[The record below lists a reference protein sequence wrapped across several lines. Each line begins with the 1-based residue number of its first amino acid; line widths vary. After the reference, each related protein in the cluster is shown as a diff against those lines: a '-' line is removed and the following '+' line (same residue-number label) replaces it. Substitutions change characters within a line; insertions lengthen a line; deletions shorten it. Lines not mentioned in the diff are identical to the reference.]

1 MYRSNELLMKKQ
13 LLLLLLIAGIVL
25 SCNKTAATAN
35 NIPPLVVPA
44 DTAKIFYK
52 GADVGWLTE
61 MEAAGLKFYN
71 HLNIQQDGMQLLKE
85 LGMNSIRLRVF
96 VNPADGWCN
105 TADVLKKALRAKAL
119 GMKIM
124 IDFHYSDSWAD
135 PGKQTKPAAWMAQDF
150 ATLKQSVATH
160 TFTVLNTLKTNGII
174 PTWVQVGNET
184 NNGMLWPDGRASA
197 NMNNFAQLVNA
208 GYDAVKSI
216 DTSIKVIVH
225 ISNGYDN
232 SLFRWMFDGL
242 KNNGAKWDIIGM
254 SLYPDSTNWAALNN
268 QCLANMNDMVA
279 RYDKDVMV
287 VEIGM
292 NWADATAGNLFITD
306 LITKV
311 KAVKRGLGVFY
322 WEPQSFN
329 NWKGYTLGAFDNN
342 GKPTSALNAFE

>member
-1 MYRSNELLMKKQ
+1 MKKQ
-13 LLLLLLIAGIVL
+13 LLNLLLIAGIAI
-25 SCNKTAATAN
+25 SCSKTAANAN
-35 NIPPLVVPA
+35 TPVTLTPIVAPA
-44 DTAKIFYK
+44 DTLKDFYK

-71 HLNIQQDGMQLLKE
+71 NAGAQQEGMQLLKS
-85 LGMNSIRLRVF
+85 LGMNAIRLRVW
-96 VNPADGWCN
+96 VNPTDGWCN
-105 TADVLKKALRAKAL
+105 TADVVNKALRAKAL

-135 PGKQTKPAAWMAQDF
+135 PGKQTKPAAWATQDF

-174 PTWVQVGNET
+174 PTWVQIGNET
-184 NNGMLWPDGRASA
+184 NNGMLWPEGKASV

-232 SLFRWMFDGL
+232 GLFRWMFDGL

-254 SLYPDSTNWAALNN
+254 SLYPTSSNWATLNS
-268 QCLANMNDMVA
+268 QCLTNMNDMVA
-279 RYDKDVMV
+279 RYNRDVMV

-292 NWADATAGNLFITD
+292 SWTDATASNSFIAD

-311 KAVKRGLGVFY
+311 KSVNNNRGKGVFY
-322 WEPQSFN
+322 WEPESFN

-342 GKPTSALNAFE
+342 GKPTTALNAFN

>member
-1 MYRSNELLMKKQ
+1 MKKQ
-13 LLLLLLIAGIVL
+13 LLFLLFIAGIVM
-25 SCNKTAATAN
+25 SCNKTAANAN
-35 NIPPLVVPA
+35 NIPPPVVIPA
-44 DTAKIFYK
+44 DTVKNFYK

-61 MEAAGLKFYN
+61 MESAGLKFYN
-71 HLNIQQDGMQLLKE
+71 NSNIQQDGMQVLKGI
-85 LGMNSIRLRVF
+85 GMNSIRLRVW
-96 VNPADGWCN
+96 VNPTDGWCN
-105 TADVLKKALRAKAL
+105 TADVLNKALRAKAL

-135 PGKQTKPAAWMAQDF
+135 PGKQSKPAAWITQDF

-160 TFTVLNTLKTNGII
+160 TSTVLNTLKINGII
-174 PTWVQVGNET
+174 PAWVQVGNET
-184 NNGMLWPDGRASA
+184 NDGMLWPDGKAST

-208 GYDAVKSI
+208 GYNAAKSI

-232 SLFRWMFDGL
+232 QLFRWIFDGL

-254 SLYPDSTNWAALNN
+254 SLYPSSTNWASLNN
-268 QCLANMNDMVA
+268 QCLTNMNDMVT

-292 NWADATAGNLFITD
+292 NWTDATASNSFITD
-306 LITKV
+306 IISKV
-311 KAVKRGLGVFY
+311 KAVNNKRGLGVFY
-322 WEPQSFN
+322 WEPESFK

-342 GKPTSALNAFE
+342 GKPTSALNAFN

>member
-1 MYRSNELLMKKQ
+1 MKKP
-13 LLLLLLIAGIVL
+13 LLLLVFIAGIVI
-25 SCNKTAATAN
+25 SCSKTAANAN
-35 NIPPLVVPA
+35 TTVTPPPIVIPT
-44 DTAKIFYK
+44 DTLKDFYK
-52 GADVGWLTE
+52 GADIGWLTE

-71 HLNIQQDGMQLLKE
+71 NAGTQQEGMQLLKS
-85 LGMNSIRLRVF
+85 LGMNAIRLRVW

-105 TADVLKKALRAKAL
+105 TADVVNKALRAKAL

-135 PGKQTKPAAWMAQDF
+135 PGKQTKPAAWVSQDF
-150 ATLKQSVATH
+150 ATLKQSVSTH

-174 PTWVQVGNET
+174 PAWVQVGNET
-184 NNGMLWPDGRASA
+184 NNGMLWPDGKASA

-232 SLFRWMFDGL
+232 NLFRWMFDGL

-254 SLYPDSTNWAALNN
+254 SLYPTPSNWATLNS
-268 QCLANMNDMVA
+268 QCLTNMNDMVA
-279 RYDKDVMV
+279 RYNKDVMV

-292 NWADATAGNLFITD
+292 SFTEATATNSFITD

-311 KAVKRGLGVFY
+311 KSVNNNRGRGVFY
-322 WEPQSFN
+322 WEPECFN
-329 NWKGYTLGAFDNN
+329 NWKAYTLGAFDNT
-342 GKPTSALNAFE
+342 GKPTTALNAFN